1 MKKHLKHSFY
11 FPIIFLCL
19 SSQFLFGQL
28 DNRLFDIAKAPNAK
42 AIENSIRTLAN
53 FGTRSTLSDTVSNT
67 RGIGAARRWIHNEFQ
82 KISSS
87 CNQCLEVSYMN
98 EVFKAGFNPRIK

>member
-1 MKKHLKHSFY
+1 MKKHLKNSIF

-28 DNRLFDIAKAPNAK
+28 DNRLFDIAKAPNPK

-67 RGIGAARRWIHNEFQ
+67 RGIGAARRWIHKEFQ

-87 CNQCLEVSYMN
+87 C
-98 EVFKAGFNPRIK
+98 K